1 MTDCVHKWVIASP
14 NGPTSKGICK
24 TCKDTRDFP
33 NSTEQAI
40 AWVTTARRK
49 IQREKLE
56 KLNEKLIKRK
66 GGAFEKGD
74 K

>member
-1 MTDCVHKWVIASP
+1 MTDCIHRWVLASP

-24 TCKDTRDFP
+24 DCKTTRIFP

-40 AWVTTARRK
+40 AWVTTAKRK

-56 KLNEKLIKRK
+56 KLNKK
-66 GGAFEKGD
+66 GANGKFI
-74 K
+74 

>member
-40 AWVTTARRK
+40 AWVTAAKRK
-49 IQREKLE
+49 AQREKLE
-56 KLNEKLIKRK
+56 KLKKLLIKRK
-66 GGAFEKGD
+66 GGAFEKD
-74 K
+74 SK